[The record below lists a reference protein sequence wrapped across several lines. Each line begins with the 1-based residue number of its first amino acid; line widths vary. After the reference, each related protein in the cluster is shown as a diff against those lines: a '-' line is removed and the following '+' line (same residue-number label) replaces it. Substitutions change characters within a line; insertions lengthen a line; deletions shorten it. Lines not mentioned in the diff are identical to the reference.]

1 MDSGPRR
8 FRRLDRVAVAGVRVP
23 VASRF
28 AARLLGLALLGRRRA
43 GAGLLI
49 PRCRCVH
56 TVGMRFPLDVVFL
69 DDAGREIRRA
79 QAVPSWRVARERGAA
94 AVLELPA
101 APRSR
106 PGPSWTGTA
115 PATSTTISAGTPAKH
130 RRPNRRGGGNR

>member
-8 FRRLDRVAVAGVRVP
+8 FRRLDRAVVAGLRVP

-79 QAVPSWRVARERGAA
+79 QAVPSWRVVFERGAA

-101 APRSR
+101 AARPR
-106 PGPSWTGTA
+106 PGTSRARPALSDCQPHVPSED
-115 PATSTTISAGTPAKH
+115 ATP
-130 RRPNRRGGGNR
+130 RRGRGKGQ